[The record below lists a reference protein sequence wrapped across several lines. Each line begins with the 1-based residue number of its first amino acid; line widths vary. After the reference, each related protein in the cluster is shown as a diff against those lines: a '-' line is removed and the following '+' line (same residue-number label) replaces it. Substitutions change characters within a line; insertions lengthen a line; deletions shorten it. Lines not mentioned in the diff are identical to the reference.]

1 MARGTEY
8 ITLAVSRGGMG
19 YCCPSLWERA
29 NPVRHTLCC
38 QGSSGF
44 PPPRRG
50 KGPRGPCADA
60 VAPRARAGVQTGGA
74 PRLCSSP
81 PSQPSPARGE
91 GAQYQGEMFMSTHTR
106 SLCLG
111 AWFICALLVCM
122 ASTTAW
128 SDSDKTI
135 VDLQRGRP
143 EAPSRY
149 HRPRAAHL
157 YQYDKTEVDLAVPLP
172 QQPAEEQRDSQRPAT
187 LPAPMPAPTTPP
199 PQTPLPGGGR

>member
-8 ITLAVSRGGMG
+8 ITLAVSRDGMG
-19 YCCPSLWERA
+19 YCFRSLWESLG
-29 NPVRHTLCC
+29 VRKAKIL
-38 QGSSGF
+38 
-44 PPPRRG
+44 
-50 KGPRGPCADA
+50 
-60 VAPRARAGVQTGGA
+60 
-74 PRLCSSP
+74 
-81 PSQPSPARGE
+81 
-91 GAQYQGEMFMSTHTR
+91 YQGEMFVSTHTR
-106 SLCLG
+106 SICLS

-135 VDLQRGRP
+135 VDLQRGLP

-157 YQYDKTEVDLAVPLP
+157 YQYDKTEVDLASPLP
-172 QQPAEEQRDSQRPAT
+172 QQSTEEQRGSQRPAT

-199 PQTPLPGGGR
+199 PQVPLPGGGR

>member
-1 MARGTEY
+1 MAGGTGY

-19 YCCPSLWERA
+19 YCFASLCLWERINA
-29 NPVRHTLCC
+29 I
-38 QGSSGF
+38 
-44 PPPRRG
+44 PP
-50 KGPRGPCADA
+50 A
-60 VAPRARAGVQTGGA
+60 QT
-74 PRLCSSP
+74 
-81 PSQPSPARGE
+81 SPARGKDHDTKE
-91 GAQYQGEMFMSTHTR
+91 KRSVSTPTR
-106 SLCLG
+106 SILLS
-111 AWFICALLVCM
+111 AWFICALLVCI

-135 VDLQRGRP
+135 VDLERGLP

-172 QQPAEEQRDSQRPAT
+172 QQPAEEQRGSQRPAT

-199 PQTPLPGGGR
+199 PQAPLPGGGR